1 MTASTVAARRPPLV
15 RSTPILGPI
24 RPFLGDVLPFLT
36 EMRATY
42 GDAFRLRMV
51 NLELTCLL
59 GPDAI
64 ALLQAD
70 SGLRTGT
77 AMHVLNEEMH
87 SLLPSMI
94 DGPNRKAIRKS
105 HHQFM
110 THSLESTR
118 RVDIQRWLDDHT
130 SRWEPGARLD
140 VLSEAQTQ
148 TVDVLSR
155 LLNGEPFPFTKRE
168 LGLVVHTMIWATFG
182 HAPRLVLRNPAYRS
196 VQRRMRAH
204 LLDLVAAI
212 RSDPKRVASTLVGH
226 YLTFPPPPELG
237 EWTDSDLVSVPY
249 GAYLAGFDTVAS
261 AASFLL
267 YRLLSNPEALARV
280 RDEHDALSDDAT
292 GPVDPAS
299 QKYLRAAFLETVRLN
314 PPGSTGLRCAGRD
327 IECGGYTV
335 RKGDEVLIVIAG
347 DHLNAELFPDPRRFD
362 PDRFLQPGVADLKR
376 RVLPFGSG
384 IHRCT
389 GSTIG
394 ELIAVEMVSNWVNRF
409 DLELDL
415 GRRGLRTTAR
425 PFTQPGGLR
434 VRVVARR

>member
-70 SGLRTGT
+70 SGLRTST

-182 HAPRLVLRNPAYRS
+182 HAL
-196 VQRRMRAH
+196 H
-204 LLDLVAAI
+204 
-212 RSDPKRVASTLVGH
+212 LVGQ
-226 YLTFPPPPELG
+226 
-237 EWTDSDLVSVPY
+237 SV
-249 GAYLAGFDTVAS
+249 
-261 AASFLL
+261 
-267 YRLLSNPEALARV
+267 N
-280 RDEHDALSDDAT
+280 DES
-292 GPVDPAS
+292 
-299 QKYLRAAFLETVRLN
+299 
-314 PPGSTGLRCAGRD
+314 
-327 IECGGYTV
+327 
-335 RKGDEVLIVIAG
+335 
-347 DHLNAELFPDPRRFD
+347 
-362 PDRFLQPGVADLKR
+362 
-376 RVLPFGSG
+376 
-384 IHRCT
+384 
-389 GSTIG
+389 
-394 ELIAVEMVSNWVNRF
+394 
-409 DLELDL
+409 
-415 GRRGLRTTAR
+415 
-425 PFTQPGGLR
+425 
-434 VRVVARR
+434 